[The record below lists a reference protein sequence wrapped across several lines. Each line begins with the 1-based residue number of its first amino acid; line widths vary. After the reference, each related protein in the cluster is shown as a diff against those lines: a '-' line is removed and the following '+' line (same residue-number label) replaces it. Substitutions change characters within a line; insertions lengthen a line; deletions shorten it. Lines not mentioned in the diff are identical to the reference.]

1 MEPELLWPQ
10 TGAKAQI
17 CRKELECFAQVS
29 PSRVRHASMFHSMT
43 KELPRC
49 LRSNREAMRICIRIC
64 PPPPCVLGRPSA
76 SCSKSFLSKGLS
88 GTAQRLGLSTGISA
102 RSRLPQ
108 QALLPNV
115 NSLSSVVGS

>member
-64 PPPPCVLGRPSA
+64 PPPVSLAGHPRPARRAFYPRGFRGRRR
-76 SCSKSFLSKGLS
+76 GLD
-88 GTAQRLGLSTGISA
+88 
-102 RSRLPQ
+102 
-108 QALLPNV
+108 
-115 NSLSSVVGS
+115 

>member
-64 PPPPCVLGRPSA
+64 PPPLCPWQAIRVLLEE
-76 SCSKSFLSKGLS
+76 LSIQGAF
-88 GTAQRLGLSTGISA
+88 GDGAEAWTEHRDLG
-102 RSRLPQ
+102 
-108 QALLPNV
+108 
-115 NSLSSVVGS
+115 